1 MHTTSNL
8 CGTLPFSYWWYMKKV
23 KCCFTYIHIWS
34 SISATFVEVS
44 KALWHI
50 AHLVF
55 FPLYLYT
62 GQSVSTNLFFRFS
75 FHPAVVFFLCSCSV
89 EFIKKIPDSNIISP
103 VWDDFISASRK
114 VLILYWRPTF
124 FSSYPNA
131 FFSIWKY
138 FKYKHI
144 IRYALY
150 GIYTES
156 FHTPFSLLYF
166 LY

>member
-62 GQSVSTNLFFRFS
+62 GQSVSTNLFFQFS
-75 FHPAVVFFLCSCSV
+75 FSSRGSLLLVLLFCRIYKKDSWFQYYLSCV
-89 EFIKKIPDSNIISP
+89 RRFHFCIKKSSYI
-103 VWDDFISASRK
+103 VLETYLF
-114 VLILYWRPTF
+114 LIL
-124 FSSYPNA
+124 S
-131 FFSIWKY
+131 KC
-138 FKYKHI
+138 
-144 IRYALY
+144 
-150 GIYTES
+150 
-156 FHTPFSLLYF
+156 F
-166 LY
+166 LFNLKIL